1 MFCFSLQVLFETFL
15 ILRLSKRYIIN
26 VRKSSCKVSVSRQT
40 STKLEISQPCFE
52 EYSNIS
58 FHENPSSGPVPCGPT
73 NTHTHARTHTQTHTR
88 AHARTSTH
96 TQTNVVRT
104 DSETDVTKLIVAFRS
119 FANAPKSFKYYT
131 K

>member
-1 MFCFSLQVLFETFL
+1 MYVSLRVKCPFLVRLQQNWKSLNRVSKNTQILVFMKIPPVDLFHAD
-15 ILRLSKRYIIN
+15 
-26 VRKSSCKVSVSRQT
+26 RQ
-40 STKLEISQPCFE
+40 
-52 EYSNIS
+52 
-58 FHENPSSGPVPCGPT
+58 
-73 NTHTHARTHTQTHTR
+73 THTHTRARTHTQTHTR